1 MRLNGNTTRN
11 PETPVRTNRD
21 RVEVDGK
28 RVGEAEKIYLMMNKP
43 RGIVTT
49 ASDEKGRET
58 VYKLLPQGLPWIA
71 PVGRLDQA
79 SEGLLLFTN
88 DTEWSARVTAPETHL
103 DKTYHVQV
111 ATMADNSLLAALERG
126 VTENN
131 DVLCAKRTRKL
142 REGEKN
148 SWIEINLDE
157 GKNRQIRRM
166 FQGLGIEVTRLV
178 RVAIGPLELG
188 SLEKGRTR
196 RILAEEKEALD
207 EAMC

>member
-1 MRLNGNTTRN
+1 
-11 PETPVRTNRD
+11 
-21 RVEVDGK
+21 
-28 RVGEAEKIYLMMNKP
+28 MMNKP

-58 VYKLLPQGLPWIA
+58 VYNLLPPGLPWIA

-111 ATMADNSLLAALERG
+111 ATVADNSLLVALEKG
-126 VTENN
+126 VTEKN
-131 DVLCAKRTRKL
+131 DLLCAKRARKL

-148 SWIEINLDE
+148 SWIEIILDE

-188 SLEKGRTR
+188 SLAKGRTR
-196 RILAEEKEALD
+196 GILAEEKEALD
-207 EAMC
+207 VAMD

>member
-1 MRLNGNTTRN
+1 MA
-11 PETPVRTNRD
+11 RD
-21 RVEVDGK
+21 RIEVDGK
-28 RVGEAEKIYLMMNKP
+28 RVDKAEKIYLMMNKP

-79 SEGLLLFTN
+79 SEWLLLFTN
-88 DTEWSARVTAPETHL
+88 DTEWSARVTAPETRL

-111 ATMADNSLLAALERG
+111 ATVADNSLLAALERG

-131 DVLCAKRTRKL
+131 DVLRAKRTRKL

-148 SWIEINLDE
+148 SWIEIILDE

-166 FQGLGIEVTRLV
+166 FQVLGIEVTRLV

-188 SLEKGRTR
+188 SLAKGRTR
-196 RILAEEKEALD
+196 GILAEEKEALD
-207 EAMC
+207 LAMD